1 MSRENVERVR
11 GILEDFRAD
20 KSEFDAEGMLTKIAG
35 EELMDPDIEWD
46 ASEAAFDLRGV
57 HRGVEAV
64 RRWWGEW
71 LAAWETLEFEYELVD
86 AGDRVVALI
95 DNRMRGLNTRASRCP
110 WGTTRTSTRFRDGL
124 VVHWKLY
131 LRQSE
136 ALKAVGHS
144 EQDAR
149 TGR

>member
-20 KSEFDAEGMLTKIAG
+20 KSEFDAEK
-35 EELMDPDIEWD
+35 
-46 ASEAAFDLRGV
+46 
-57 HRGVEAV
+57 
-64 RRWWGEW
+64 
-71 LAAWETLEFEYELVD
+71 
-86 AGDRVVALI
+86 
-95 DNRMRGLNTRASRCP
+95 
-110 WGTTRTSTRFRDGL
+110 
-124 VVHWKLY
+124 
-131 LRQSE
+131 SE